1 MEAYVKN
8 PKFKHQDFWK
18 CESRSVLRR
27 YGRLLI
33 LAIAMADFEKAKP
46 TLATITK
53 QEADAAL
60 GL

>member
-1 MEAYVKN
+1 MKN
-8 PKFKHQDFWK
+8 PKFKHQDFWS
-18 CESRSVLRR
+18 CESIPVLQC
-27 YGRLLI
+27 GARLLI
-33 LAIAMADFEKAKP
+33 ASIPMADFEKAKP